1 MKQSLLLLLL
11 LAACPPPARNTNPGG
26 NGAQGINPDGCG
38 TINTT
43 PTGRKLYAFL
53 VASAE
58 LDRAS
63 ADLENSIRDACR
75 KMAVDLGVSPDGDTR
90 TVCNRA
96 SEELKANLSVSV
108 KTEHQMVTRTTPPVC
123 HTDVSLAA
131 DFAAECEG
139 QAKGSVKGTCE
150 GGTGTGNQCN
160 GYSSVD
166 ASAECKASAEVHAST
181 HTTCTPGHVE
191 VVQQDVTVVDATK
204 WNKAQAAINDGI
216 PELML
221 AGMKLQIAGKAAVL
235 WAQTAEQFGQ
245 SAAELAADLGEKAV
259 CVGGE
264 IAGIVAAIG
273 TIQARFTV
281 SVEVSAQVSASAGA
295 GAQ

>member
-11 LAACPPPARNTNPGG
+11 LAACPPPGGTRTVPGG
-26 NGAQGINPDGCG
+26 NRAHGIDPDACG

-43 PTGRKLYAFL
+43 ESGRKLYAFL

-58 LDRAS
+58 LDRAT
-63 ADLENSIRDACR
+63 AELENSIRDACR
-75 KMAVDLGVSPDGDTR
+75 KMALDLGVSPDGDTKE
-90 TVCNRA
+90 VCTRA
-96 SEELKANLSVSV
+96 SQELQANLQVSV
-108 KTEHQMVTRTTPPVC
+108 KTEHQTVMRTTPPVC

-139 QAKGSVKGTCE
+139 QARGSVKATCE
-150 GGTGTGNQCN
+150 GGTQTGNQCD

-204 WNKAQAAINDGI
+204 WGKAQAAINDGI
-216 PELML
+216 PQLML
-221 AGMKLQIAGKAAVL
+221 AGMKLQIAGKAAVQ
-235 WAQTAEQFGQ
+235 WADTAQQFGQ
-245 SAAELAADLGEKAV
+245 SVGELAADLGSQAV
-259 CVGGE
+259 CV
-264 IAGIVAAIG
+264 AGQVAGVVAAIG
-273 TIQARFTV
+273 QIQARFSV
-281 SVEVSAQVSASAGA
+281 SIEVSAQFSASAGA
-295 GAQ
+295 P

>member
-11 LAACPPPARNTNPGG
+11 LAACPPPGGARGTGPSG
-26 NGAQGINPDGCG
+26 NGAQGLNPDACG

-43 PTGRKLYAFL
+43 ASGRKLYAFL

-58 LDRAS
+58 LDRAT
-63 ADLENSIRDACR
+63 ADLESSIRDACR
-75 KMAVDLGVSPDGDTR
+75 KMAIDLGVSPDGDTR

-139 QAKGSVKGTCE
+139 QARGSVKATCE
-150 GGTGTGNQCN
+150 GGTQTGNECN

-221 AGMKLQIAGKAAVL
+221 AGAKLELAGKAAVL

-245 SAAELAADLGEKAV
+245 SVGELAADLGAQAV
-259 CVGGE
+259 CV
-264 IAGIVAAIG
+264 AGQVAAVVAAVSS
-273 TIQARFTV
+273 IQARFSV
-281 SVEVSAQVSASAGA
+281 SVEVSAQFSASAGA
-295 GAQ
+295 Q